1 MKMKFEFFVAAV
13 IALVMIGCGTNKQ
26 LTTETGMLWI
36 EEARHL
42 DSGSV
47 ISEKM
52 PDGEYLIDVKFTDI
66 KEQVYDG
73 DTINDVEILK
83 IEGNPCVLPPE
94 IRATV

>member
-52 PDGEYLIDVKFTDI
+52 PDGELFSKSSAVRPSQAEVCRCQIHRY
-66 KEQVYDG
+66 
-73 DTINDVEILK
+73 
-83 IEGNPCVLPPE
+83 
-94 IRATV
+94 